1 MILATLQLLPLSIP
15 SPAEGTWYVGPVPV
29 RAYAL
34 GIILGVVAAIWLGER
49 RWVERGGTKGQV
61 GDVALWAVPA
71 GVVGARVYHVATD
84 HDLYFGAG
92 RDPWA
97 ALQIWNGG
105 LGIWGAIAGGF
116 LGAWFYCRRHGIL
129 VRPFDLATQDRRTLV
144 FFGYTNCPDVCQI
157 VMATMASALAK
168 LSPAERE
175 QLETVFV
182 TTDPARD
189 TPAAMRTYLDRFD
202 PSFRGV
208 TGSLED
214 IVALGKPLDILVEKG
229 RKLPSGGYEVDHSTV
244 VVSVA
249 GGRGDLVWTGAT
261 SPADMALDLEKVLA
275 EDAG

>member
-1 MILATLQLLPLSIP
+1 MASRPGRRLL
-15 SPAEGTWYVGPVPV
+15 
-29 RAYAL
+29 
-34 GIILGVVAAIWLGER
+34 
-49 RWVERGGTKGQV
+49 
-61 GDVALWAVPA
+61 VALVTALTLTLSACGGSGDTGDTGAPVTGITTNDDDGYRGVYLGPDAYEVPA
-71 GVVGARVYHVATD
+71 IG
-84 HDLYFGAG
+84 
-92 RDPWA
+92 
-97 ALQIWNGG
+97 LQDTEGK
-105 LGIWGAIAGGF
+105 
-116 LGAWFYCRRHGIL
+116 
-129 VRPFDLATQDRRTLV
+129 PFDLATQDRRTLV

-175 QLETVFV
+175 QLDAVFV

-244 VVSVA
+244 VVSVE

-261 SPADMALDLEKVLA
+261 SPADMAVDLEKVLA